1 MKNEIF
7 DEVLKRKIDQHNL
20 LATDQEI
27 DRVYGYVR
35 QNLSGKSN
43 SWIQWTAAVV
53 ALALVSSLVVW
64 TVEQRAANEKL
75 ILAVNK
81 MQTELL
87 KSNQMVVQNQIENKK
102 QIQQIQRESQL
113 QIIQLKSE
121 LNRIGVDKNIKIESN
136 TTKSSQIS
144 PKSFNNKNAQNIA
157 ILNNQA
163 TTENKIGKSIVPQN
177 QQKSNSNVTSNAD
190 AVEIVSKEN
199 VQKLNQPGQE
209 LDSNKVDRIAN
220 LGVDSSKKIFAIAKT
235 ENDTLVIEKATVP
248 KSKPFD
254 FLKTWKYRLGVN
266 GEFAPE
272 QMGVGLMG
280 EILLKPRWSIAMG
293 IKKGMISSDHFK
305 DDYEYYMHKSRDFR
319 SEYASN
325 YNSSTNIS
333 NIDFQYALLQLP
345 ITISYRYPLKK
356 NLNLIGSL
364 GTELDL
370 SVRQM
375 VKYESKMNS
384 EMPRTNSTESVR
396 QGMTLNTGIFALGV
410 EAQIKKHFVAQI
422 SPYALTTFK
431 LNEYRDERIS
441 AGIRMRLYY
450 QF

>member
-20 LATDQEI
+20 LATDHEI
-27 DRVYGYVR
+27 DRVHGFVR
-35 QNLSGKSN
+35 QNISGKSN
-43 SWIQWTAAVV
+43 SWIQWAAAAV
-53 ALALVSSLVVW
+53 ALVLVSSLVLW

-75 ILAVNK
+75 ILAVNE

-102 QIQQIQRESQL
+102 QIQQIQRESQR
-113 QIIQLKSE
+113 QINQLKSDLYRKSIVE
-121 LNRIGVDKNIKIESN
+121 NKNIKSN
-136 TTKSSQIS
+136 TTKGSQFTLN
-144 PKSFNNKNAQNIA
+144 SFKFKKFKNIA

-163 TTENKIGKSIVPQN
+163 DSQNKIAKSILPQN
-177 QQKSNSNVTSNAD
+177 QHKSNSDFTSNAD

-199 VQKLNQPGQE
+199 VQKLNQPEQE
-209 LDSNKVDRIAN
+209 IDSNKVDRIAIV
-220 LGVDSSKKIFAIAKT
+220 GFDTSKKNPAIAKT
-235 ENDTLVIEKATVP
+235 ENDTLEIEKAKIT
-248 KSKPFD
+248 KLKPFD

-266 GEFAPE
+266 GEFAHE

-280 EILLKPRWSIAMG
+280 EILFKPRWSIAMG

-305 DDYEYYMHKSRDFR
+305 DDNEYFMHKSRDFR

-345 ITISYRYPLKK
+345 ITLSYRFPLKK
-356 NLNLIGSL
+356 NLNLIGSV

-384 EMPRTNSTESVR
+384 EMPKTNSTESVR
-396 QGMTLNTGIFALGV
+396 QGMTLNTGILALGV
-410 EAQIKKHFVAQI
+410 EAQIKKYFVAQI
-422 SPYALTTFK
+422 SPYVLTTFK
-431 LNEYRDERIS
+431 LNEYRDEPIS
-441 AGIRMRLYY
+441 VGMRMRLYY